1 RREIINSWDDS
12 PTTGDNV
19 DQPIIRLRRFNMHT
33 NVKLDRNIRC
43 AVLTVSATREYE
55 TAKGGKLVKELLST
69 LNVTITES
77 HYKIVKD
84 EQTVIT
90 EKLKHWLAEDIDVII
105 TTGGTGIAQRDVT
118 IEAVS
123 SLITKEIEGFG
134 ELFRY
139 LSYTEDV
146 GTRALLSRAIDGTVN
161 NKLIF
166 SIPGSTGAV
175 KLALNK
181 LIKPELNH
189 LVQEITK

>member
-1 RREIINSWDDS
+1 
-12 PTTGDNV
+12 
-19 DQPIIRLRRFNMHT
+19 MHT
-33 NVKLDRNIRC
+33 NVKLDRNIKC
-43 AVLTVSATREYE
+43 AVLTVSDTRDYE
-55 TAKGGKLVKELLST
+55 TDKGGKLVKELLST

-90 EKLKHWLAEDIDVII
+90 EQLKHWLAEDIDVLI

-139 LSYTEDV
+139 LSYAEDV
-146 GTRALLSRAIDGTVN
+146 GTRALLSRAIAGTVN
-161 NKLIF
+161 DKLIF

>member
-1 RREIINSWDDS
+1 
-12 PTTGDNV
+12 
-19 DQPIIRLRRFNMHT
+19 MHT
-33 NVKLDRNIRC
+33 NVQLDKDIKC
-43 AVLTVSATREYE
+43 AILTVSDTRDYE
-55 TAKGGKLVKELLST
+55 TDRGGQLAQSLLSE
-69 LNVTITES
+69 LNVSIASE
-77 HYKIVKD
+77 HYRIVKD
-84 EQTVIT
+84 EQDLIQKQLQ
-90 EKLKHWLAEDIDVII
+90 EWLKKDIDVII

-123 SLITKEIEGFG
+123 ALITKEIEGFG

-146 GTRALLSRAIDGTVN
+146 GTRALLSRAIAGAVGD
-161 NKLIF
+161 KLIF

-189 LVQEITK
+189 LVNEITK